1 MRHNHTLNQR
11 NKAMKLCY
19 RAWEQVKNKIEVVIQ
34 GAFIIRT
41 GFWDACFAVLLECA
55 EFLIVVVSTWRFMG
69 SYKRGY
75 KSPFMGYNYSYPT
88 CNPTYNYP

>member
-34 GAFIIRT
+34 GAFIKYGGGEKPSSNYDSFSPIMKKT
-41 GFWDACFAVLLECA
+41 KSKSDAKVKTFA
-55 EFLIVVVSTWRFMG
+55 
-69 SYKRGY
+69 
-75 KSPFMGYNYSYPT
+75 
-88 CNPTYNYP
+88 